1 MGVAKNEGGNPTIF
15 YILAKREIL
24 SKAFWKKIA
33 KNLVF
38 KAQIKLHIEITLPR
52 INH

>member
-1 MGVAKNEGGNPTIF
+1 MGVAKNEGCDPTIF
-15 YILAKREIL
+15 YILVKREIL

-33 KNLVF
+33 ENLVF
-38 KAQIKLHIEITLPR
+38 KSQIKLHIEVILPR